1 MCLPG
6 PGAFVAAGVAQTSL
20 ASGRLPVAE
29 QNGNWPPGSPVH
41 LYWRWFVCLSVYII
55 AACLP
60 ILLIPCVHA
69 YCVSACRPVA
79 PSVCRSVGRSVGRS
93 AFACRSACLSA
104 SALACRSVGLPASLS
119 NCRSACLPAC
129 LPISYCCM
137 SVCWSV
143 ALSACRPVARTESL
157 GLSLGRHP
165 PRPRTDPHKGLQR
178 LGRPVASTGVPPP
191 VLAFQAAATVTPS
204 C

>member
-29 QNGNWPPGSPVH
+29 QNGTWPPGSPVH

-93 AFACRSACLSA
+93 ASPCRSACLSA
-104 SALACRSVGLPASLS
+104 SALACRSVGRPASLS

-129 LPISYCCM
+129 QYHIA
-137 SVCWSV
+137 VC
-143 ALSACRPVARTESL
+143 LSAGRSPCRPV
-157 GLSLGRHP
+157 GLSLAPSHSDSPWGDTRRGRARTPTRAFSDSGGPLP
-165 PRPRTDPHKGLQR
+165 PLGSRRLSLPFRPRR
-178 LGRPVASTGVPPP
+178 R
-191 VLAFQAAATVTPS
+191 
-204 C
+204 

>member
-1 MCLPG
+1 MPG

-29 QNGNWPPGSPVH
+29 QNGTWPPGSPVH

-104 SALACRSVGLPASLS
+104 SALACRHVGMSASLS
-119 NCRSACLPAC
+119 NCRSVCLSACLH
-129 LPISYCCM
+129 YC
-137 SVCWSV
+137 
-143 ALSACRPVARTESL
+143 LSACRSVAPSVCRSVGRGPSACRSSHRVNRTLPGVAPVEAAH
-157 GLSLGRHP
+157 GP
-165 PRPRTDPHKGLQR
+165 PQGPSTTREAA
-178 LGRPVASTGVPPP
+178 ASTGTRRLSLPLRPWRR
-191 VLAFQAAATVTPS
+191 
-204 C
+204 